1 MLSRLREAPAEGTG
15 FMTETTATP
24 QRPASRIGWVD
35 TGKGI
40 CIILVVLMHVAGGL
54 EGATGEGSWIDPL
67 IAWAKQFRM
76 PGLFLLSGLFV
87 PRLAGLRWGAFLDR
101 KILPLAYFYL
111 LWFSINAL
119 MRFPPWGEAGLS
131 GFAQNY
137 ALGLVDP
144 FGVLWFIYLLT
155 VFFVVAK
162 AVWRWRH
169 AALAVSALLAL
180 APLSTGWMVPDQFT
194 AYFIFFLAGAVFSGE
209 IRAAADR
216 AAANQSRTLLLWAG
230 WFALSALA
238 TPFLGHHVQTA
249 APGVHLLLGI
259 AGVVGILLGSVL
271 LAGRLPWLDYCG
283 RNSLPIYL
291 AFFLPMVVGRAVL
304 LRSGIPLDPGIAAL
318 LLTAVSVAVPLLL
331 HRLVKATPLAFFFA
345 LPTWLGRRSRSAGQ
359 QEASPSL

>member
-1 MLSRLREAPAEGTG
+1 MA
-15 FMTETTATP
+15 ETTALP
-24 QRPASRIGWVD
+24 QRPAGGRIGWVD

-54 EGATGEGSWIDPL
+54 EAAIGQESWIDPM

-87 PRLAGLRWGAFLDR
+87 TRLVGLSWGAFLDR
-101 KILPLAYFYL
+101 KIVPLAYFYL
-111 LWFSINAL
+111 LWFAINAL

-131 GFAQNY
+131 GFVQNY

-169 AALAVSALLAL
+169 AALIVSALLAL

-194 AYFIFFLAGAVFSGE
+194 AYFVFFLAGAVFSAE
-209 IRAAADR
+209 IRAAAER
-216 AAANQSRTLLLWAG
+216 AAANRNKTLLLWGG
-230 WFALSALA
+230 WFALSVLA
-238 TPFLGHHVQTA
+238 TPFLGHDVQTA

-259 AGVVGILLGSVL
+259 AGVAGILLSSVL

-291 AFFLPMVVGRAVL
+291 AFFLPMVIGRIVL
-304 LRSGIPLDPGIAAL
+304 LRLGFPLDPGVAAL
-318 LLTAVSVAVPLLL
+318 LLTAISVAVPLLL
-331 HRLVKATPLAFFFA
+331 HRLVKGTPLAFLFA
-345 LPTWLGRRSRSAGQ
+345 RPAWLSLRPRAVGQ
-359 QEASPSL
+359 QEVGSSL

>member
-1 MLSRLREAPAEGTG
+1 MA
-15 FMTETTATP
+15 ETTASL
-24 QRPASRIGWVD
+24 QRPAGGRIDWVD

-54 EGATGEGSWIDPL
+54 EAAIGQDSWIDPL

-87 PRLAGLRWGAFLDR
+87 PRLVDLGWAAFLDR
-101 KILPLAYFYL
+101 KIVPLTYFYL

-119 MRFPPWGEAGLS
+119 MRFPPWSEAGLS
-131 GFAQNY
+131 GFAQSY

-155 VFFVVAK
+155 IFFVVAK

-169 AALAVSALLAL
+169 AALLVSAFLAL
-180 APLSTGWMVPDQFT
+180 APLGTGWMVPDQFT
-194 AYFIFFLAGAVFSGE
+194 AYFVFFLAGAVFSAG
-209 IRAAADR
+209 IRAATGR
-216 AAANQSRTLLLWAG
+216 AAANPGKTLILWAG
-230 WFALSALA
+230 WFAISALA
-238 TPFLGHHVQTA
+238 TPYLGHDVQSA

-259 AGVVGILLGSVL
+259 AGVAGILLSSAL

-291 AFFLPMVVGRAVL
+291 AFFLPMIIGRTVL
-304 LRSGIPLDPGIAAL
+304 LRFDLPLDPGIAAL
-318 LLTAVSVAVPLLL
+318 LLTAISVAVPLLM
-331 HRLVKATPLAFFFA
+331 HRLVRGTPLAFLFA
-345 LPTWLGRRSRSAGQ
+345 RPAWLGARPRSAGR
-359 QEASPSL
+359 QEIGSSL

>member
-1 MLSRLREAPAEGTG
+1 MA
-15 FMTETTATP
+15 ETTAMP
-24 QRPASRIGWVD
+24 RRSSGRIGWVD

-54 EGATGEGSWIDPL
+54 EGATGQESWIDPL

-87 PRLAGLRWGAFLDR
+87 PRLVGLRWGDFLDR
-101 KILPLAYFYL
+101 KIVPLSYFYL

-131 GFAQNY
+131 GFVQNF
-137 ALGLVDP
+137 ALGLIDP

-162 AVWRWRH
+162 AVWTWRRG
-169 AALAVSALLAL
+169 ALTISALLAL
-180 APLSTGWMVPDQFT
+180 FPLGTGWMVPDAFT
-194 AYFIFFLAGAVFSGE
+194 AYFVFFLAGAVFSAG
-209 IRAAADR
+209 IRAAAGR
-216 AAANQSRTLLLWAG
+216 AAEQPGKTGLFWAG
-230 WFALSALA
+230 WFALSAAA
-238 TPFLGHHVQTA
+238 TPFLGHDVQTA

-259 AGVVGILLGSVL
+259 AGVAGILLSSVL

-291 AFFLPMVVGRAVL
+291 AFFLPMVAGRAAL
-304 LRSGIPLDPGIAAL
+304 LRLDAPLDPGLAAL
-318 LLTAVSVAVPLLL
+318 LLTAFSVAIPLLM
-331 HRLVKATPLAFFFA
+331 HRLARNTPLAFLFA
-345 LPTWLGRRSRSAGQ
+345 RPAWLGSRRNGGQ
-359 QEASPSL
+359 RQEASPSL